1 VLIGHAISG
10 DSGRGFGAQSAA
22 IAGKPVERVPHDVR
36 AAEGVVSKRLGARYV
51 SGPSRS
57 WVKVKC
63 ESWKAA
69 NVHRGKLFEGR

>member
-1 VLIGHAISG
+1 M
-10 DSGRGFGAQSAA
+10 
-22 IAGKPVERVPHDVR
+22 ERVPHGVR